1 MKNLI
6 YLFVFT
12 FLMYSCG
19 SSKKS
24 TSYSSKRSS
33 YKKTEVVKNKKI
45 ESIVDYAKTFEGT
58 KYKYGGTTNKG
69 MDCSGLVYT
78 SFKKEEIVLPRTSR
92 AMSTQGKTIPL
103 KNIEIGDL
111 VFFKTNKNRN
121 VVNHVGLVVETD
133 NEIRF
138 IHAST
143 SRGVIVSSLEEKYWN
158 NCFVGVRRIL

>member
-12 FLMYSCG
+12 FLIYSCG
-19 SSKKS
+19 GSKKS

>member
-19 SSKKS
+19 GSKRS

-143 SRGVIVSSLEEKYWN
+143 SRGVIVSSLGEKYWN